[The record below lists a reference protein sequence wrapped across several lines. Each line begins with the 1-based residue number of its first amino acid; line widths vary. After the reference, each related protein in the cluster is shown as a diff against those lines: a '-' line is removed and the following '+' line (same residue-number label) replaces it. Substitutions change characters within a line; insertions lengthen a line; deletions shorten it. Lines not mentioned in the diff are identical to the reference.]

1 MNKFRKLFMVGMLFV
16 LVFSVASCAERE
28 ADFIP
33 PETEQRELTVG
44 DIYDWNETGDGS
56 TRPDLG
62 SGYYT
67 PEAPQTDAVITIH
80 ESSAVTFA
88 DGSKSLTL
96 PLNSKLKQENF
107 AASTL
112 GGHTIGGFAVY
123 GAGDEILSFADIA
136 SFAPADDAT
145 IAPYWTAENG
155 EKGVGYGS
163 GGFDKHEDEE
173 GIRWYSAP
181 ETSNILLDGYPAAR
195 IESDNTLK
203 AGSRFRAKVAYDIQ
217 DGQSFDLYY
226 RYHNFGDEAVS
237 FTVYQMIDGS
247 DWQDESKQYDSSES
261 ITLQPGA
268 TSDLIHLVIDEA
280 AADDYLLT
288 LVKFD
293 KDVNGFSL
301 GARMEMTMHP
311 VKPKP
316 VSVTLDLPSGVSVA
330 DWSGEQMTGEK
341 LVLPADDK
349 ITNGTGKAILGWYD
363 AATGTKVSGETMLVG
378 DMTVAPYF
386 NVGKDGI
393 TQLTFGTAGEGAGV
407 AVVED
412 VSGSDV
418 STIKLVGTEIYDG
431 YIKGTTL
438 TGSGSYAN
446 GYTFRVKT
454 NYQWDNHTVTKAD
467 IHYSITNNGTEKVS
481 FTLYVLPSG
490 SDITAAGAGKVQ
502 VVDLAPGETRA
513 VVVEDFNQTNATAKN
528 LLSFIQFNGAC
539 NSFDLHI
546 GIAVEDLT

>member
-88 DGSKSLTL
+88 DGGKSLTL

-330 DWSGEQMTGEK
+330 DWSGEQMTGQT
-341 LVLPADDK
+341 LVLPAAVS
-349 ITNGTGKAILGWYD
+349 GTAEGYGSAVQGWYD
-363 AATGTKVSGETMLVG
+363 VATGNLVTSETVLQG
-378 DMTVAPYF
+378 DMTIAPYF
-386 NVGKDGI
+386 NVGTDTA
-393 TQLTFGTAGEGAGV
+393 TQLTFGTSGDGGPALDNESDMALPGV
-407 AVVED
+407 ATGV
-412 VSGSDV
+412 
-418 STIKLVGTEIYDG
+418 YDG
-431 YIKGTTL
+431 YVRGTDL
-438 TGSGSYAN
+438 TGTAYTATS
-446 GYTFRVKT
+446 TFRVKC
-454 NYQWDNHTVTKAD
+454 NYNWGNHTVTD
-467 IHYSITNNGTEKVS
+467 SVVYYVITNNGTESIS
-481 FTLYVLPSG
+481 FSLNIRASG
-490 SDITAAGAGKVQ
+490 TAPITATENVE
-502 VVDLAPGETRA
+502 DLAPGQTVA
-513 VVVEDFNQTNATAKN
+513 VALEFTQTNSGASN
-528 LLSFIQFNGAC
+528 LLTIINFAGSGSAFK
-539 NSFDLHI
+539 LHV
-546 GIAVEDLT
+546 GVAVEAVS